1 MQIHIYL
8 YIYIYSYKA
17 LEKLV
22 TIILS
27 LTWVDKSQ
35 RIRETH
41 TP

>member
-8 YIYIYSYKA
+8 YIYSYKA